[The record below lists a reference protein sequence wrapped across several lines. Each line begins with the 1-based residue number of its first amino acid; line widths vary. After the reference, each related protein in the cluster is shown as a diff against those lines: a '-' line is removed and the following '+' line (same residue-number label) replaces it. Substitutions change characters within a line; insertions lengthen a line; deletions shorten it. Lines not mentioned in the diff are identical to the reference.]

1 MGKFCTRFQTKKARK
16 TIPFVGAH
24 TYKAYIRGYP
34 PPRGGL
40 TVWMR
45 VSTVWTKISLLFYS
59 PSTVILV
66 VASGLSYANFFIDDT
81 AVLVALLSLITVGYG
96 VICLYT
102 SQEFQL
108 KVAKLLSVVFALLM
122 AYVAV
127 GVAAQIGDD
136 LYERAHPT
144 TSTPAPTTH
153 PWSPNV
159 ISKSSAPTPL
169 TKNASLA
176 LGERLPA
183 AVSTSKSSAP
193 TTLTTAAS
201 LTLGESLPAA
211 VSTMYLA
218 GLAGIFVLAGLL
230 HLTEA
235 YCLIHGI
242 WYLFFLPSG
251 YLLLIIY
258 SICNITDRSWG
269 KYVGCYYYYFNL
281 YSFFNLFLFIY
292 SCCFLS
298 CAVSYI

>member
-1 MGKFCTRFQTKKARK
+1 M
-16 TIPFVGAH
+16 
-24 TYKAYIRGYP
+24 
-34 PPRGGL
+34 
-40 TVWMR
+40 
-45 VSTVWTKISLLFYS
+45 
-59 PSTVILV
+59 
-66 VASGLSYANFFIDDT
+66 ASGLSYANFFIDDN
-81 AVLVALLSLITVGYG
+81 AVLVALLSLTTVGYG

-108 KVAKLLSVVFALLM
+108 KVAKLLTVVFALLM
-122 AYVAV
+122 ASVAV
-127 GVAAQIGDD
+127 GVAAQAGDD

-144 TSTPAPTTH
+144 TSTPAPTTR
-153 PWSPNV
+153 PWSRNFTP
-159 ISKSSAPTPL
+159 KSSAPT
-169 TKNASLA
+169 S
-176 LGERLPA
+176 
-183 AVSTSKSSAP
+183 
-193 TTLTTAAS
+193 LTTAAS

-211 VSTMYLA
+211 VSTFYLA
-218 GLAGIFVLAGLL
+218 GLAGLFVLAGLL

-242 WYLFFLPSG
+242 WYLFCLPSG

-298 CAVSYI
+298 CAVSYIWIASLM

>member
-1 MGKFCTRFQTKKARK
+1 M
-16 TIPFVGAH
+16 
-24 TYKAYIRGYP
+24 
-34 PPRGGL
+34 
-40 TVWMR
+40 
-45 VSTVWTKISLLFYS
+45 
-59 PSTVILV
+59 
-66 VASGLSYANFFIDDT
+66 ASGLSYGQFFIDDD
-81 AVLVALLSLITVGYG
+81 AVLVVLLSLVTVGYG

-108 KVAKLLSVVFALLM
+108 KVAKLLTMVFALLM

-127 GVAAQIGDD
+127 GVIAQAGDD

-144 TSTPAPTTH
+144 TSTPAPTTL
-153 PWSPNV
+153 PRSTDFT
-159 ISKSSAPTPL
+159 SKSSAPTIL
-169 TKNASLA
+169 TTAASLS
-176 LGERLPA
+176 LGERNF
-183 AVSTSKSSAP
+183 TSKSSVP

-201 LTLGESLPAA
+201 LTLGERLPVA
-211 VSTMYLA
+211 VSSLYLG
-218 GLAGIFVLAGLL
+218 GLISIFILAALL

-242 WYLFFLPSG
+242 WYLFCLPSG

-281 YSFFNLFLFIY
+281 YLFFNLFFFIY
-292 SCCFLS
+292 SFCFLL

>member
-34 PPRGGL
+34 PRGGM

-45 VSTVWTKISLLFYS
+45 VSTMWTKISLLFYS

-66 VASGLSYANFFIDDT
+66 MASGLSYANFFIDDN
-81 AVLVALLSLITVGYG
+81 AVLVALLSLTTVGYG

-108 KVAKLLSVVFALLM
+108 KVAKLLTVVFALLM
-122 AYVAV
+122 AYVTV

-144 TSTPAPTTH
+144 TSTPAPTTR
-153 PWSPNV
+153 PWSRNFTP
-159 ISKSSAPTPL
+159 KSSAPT
-169 TKNASLA
+169 S
-176 LGERLPA
+176 
-183 AVSTSKSSAP
+183 
-193 TTLTTAAS
+193 LTTAAS

-211 VSTMYLA
+211 VSTFYLA
-218 GLAGIFVLAGLL
+218 GLAGLFVLAGLL

-242 WYLFFLPSG
+242 WYLFCLPSG

-298 CAVSYI
+298 CAVSYIWIASLM

>member
-34 PPRGGL
+34 PGGGL

-66 VASGLSYANFFIDDT
+66 MTSGLSYANFFIDDN
-81 AVLVALLSLITVGYG
+81 AVLVVLLSLTTVGYG

-108 KVAKLLSVVFALLM
+108 KVAKLLTVVFALLM
-122 AYVAV
+122 AYVTV

-144 TSTPAPTTH
+144 TSTPAPTTL
-153 PWSPNV
+153 PWSRNFTP
-159 ISKSSAPTPL
+159 KSSAPT
-169 TKNASLA
+169 S
-176 LGERLPA
+176 
-183 AVSTSKSSAP
+183 
-193 TTLTTAAS
+193 LTTAAS

-211 VSTMYLA
+211 VSTFYLA
-218 GLAGIFVLAGLL
+218 GLAGLFVAAGLL
-230 HLTEA
+230 HLTEV

-298 CAVSYI
+298 CAVSYIWIASLM